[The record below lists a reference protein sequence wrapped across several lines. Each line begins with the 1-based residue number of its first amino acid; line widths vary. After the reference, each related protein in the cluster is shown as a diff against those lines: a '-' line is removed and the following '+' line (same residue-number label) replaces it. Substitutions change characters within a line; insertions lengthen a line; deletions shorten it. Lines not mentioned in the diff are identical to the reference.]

1 MDKDLVPNMMKANSG
16 GLLGA
21 VEGVSCHCFFYV
33 LAEHFPVISLRDDAF
48 SQALSNKAPVAFL
61 RDFEDNLVHADQIT
75 ALELYPQGHSGQPSR
90 CR

>member
-21 VEGVSCHCFFYV
+21 VEGVSCHHFFHV
-33 LAEHFPVISLRDDAF
+33 QAERFPVIGLGNDVF
-48 SQALSNKAPVAFL
+48 GQALCHKAPVAFL